1 MMVESTFTYVFSFS
15 KSKLSLKFEPKKKSN
30 LFSFFDYFQEKE
42 KRRHHFQ
49 IIRS

>member
-15 KSKLSLKFEPKKKSN
+15 KGKLSLKFEPKKSN

-42 KRRHHFQ
+42 KRRHHIQ